1 MSGRPERYAAFLTL
15 MRELRPVLRTPA
27 RIFEWW
33 NRLLDPVLESID
45 QEKGLAREAVE
56 HTFDLLSIDENDD
69 PAAWNEAGLGP
80 FIDRLLTRWMEVMEK
95 QAKGN
100 TPSID
105 LKEKMLKQ
113 ATLIFG
119 KKDPKAFMV
128 VINDFFV
135 KRDYRNNALFIL
147 ADFIIGQPPH
157 LHLVLQTPLFA
168 NLIYCLQIDEST
180 STVNMALIS
189 VAMLIPSMPS
199 SIVSLLPTLFNIYA
213 RMLFWDRE
221 SLFAKHH
228 TEGTLSHTEGSRGA
242 TRRLPE
248 DMDPAVAKAWEKCS
262 LQPDHDGNIIFYLP
276 TYFTILYGLYPLNF
290 MDYIR
295 KPQRYLRHANYASDS
310 PDVQAVEIR
319 ERSGRFRETH
329 RLHPNF
335 YNLTVET
342 EKTDFSRW
350 LKAEADEVLTACIA
364 LQIETPVAKE
374 VEFDTSHFHTT
385 HLAQLG
391 EDEDPDYP
399 PLLDS
404 SMYADTPSLRENS
417 SVSLAANHTADGS
430 GNGRDSI
437 RSGFSQSSIRSG
449 REKQDYRPREVG
461 GDSPTLPPHLIQSSS
476 HTRLQDLIHGNR
488 LPKSSLSQ
496 SQENDSVPSLALS
509 PHEMSHEQ
517 KATRSPQMP
526 AKIAVE
532 TGSAKS
538 SQAARLY
545 QEGLAL
551 LSNLQFERFIKQQH
565 MSHMGELRRKQI
577 REAATEAETQTLVM
591 ANRSLKQRLDE
602 AKRQELQTKKENDH
616 RREMA
621 QKRESDLSVKLRAL
635 REEQKRWEAESTA
648 LNRQL
653 CQAQSDCGKLQ
664 KMVEEAEARRLKTE
678 QDLIAVDISSDEIE
692 KLKAEI
698 TRLSM
703 LEHEY
708 QGKELKLQRAN
719 EAAEAAVSKAEQRKA
734 ELAAQEHELQQ
745 ASKRYEA
752 QIASLSS
759 RLSEALKANAGGRT
773 AEATAMFEG
782 ALASS
787 RARQAELQKQY
798 SALMRK
804 YTVLQSSLLDMRC
817 DSDEK
822 GRNESGASSLGG
834 AAGDTEMSPAAGSP
848 IGIRNRGHRGFS
860 DPEMSDSITSHNAT
874 SPLDPISTSLGSGS
888 QLPSMS
894 LDAEKLGT
902 SPSPQAER
910 YFGRGKP
917 CSIRTREAQ

>member
-1 MSGRPERYAAFLTL
+1 

-33 NRLLDPVLESID
+33 NRLLDPVLESVD
-45 QEKGLAREAVE
+45 QEKGLAREVVE

-80 FIDRLLTRWMEVMEK
+80 FIDRLLNRWMEVMEK

-128 VINDFFV
+128 AINGFFV

-228 TEGTLSHTEGSRGA
+228 TEGTKSHTEGSRGA
-242 TRRLPE
+242 TRELPE

-262 LQPDHDGNIIFYLP
+262 LRPDLDGNIIFYLP

-295 KPQRYLRHANYASDS
+295 KPQRYLRHANYPDS

-319 ERSGRFRETH
+319 ERSDRFREKH

-350 LKAEADEVLTACIA
+350 LRAEADEVLTACIA
-364 LQIETPVAKE
+364 LQIETPVSKE
-374 VEFDTSHFHTT
+374 VEFDTGPFQTT
-385 HLAQLG
+385 HLTQLE

-417 SVSLAANHTADGS
+417 SVNLAANHTGADGS

-449 REKQDYRPREVG
+449 QEKQEYRPREVG

-476 HTRLQDLIHGNR
+476 HTRLQDLMHSNK
-488 LPKSSLSQ
+488 LAKSSLSQ

-509 PHEMSHEQ
+509 PHEMVHEQ
-517 KATRSPQMP
+517 KATQSPRMP
-526 AKIAVE
+526 VKTVAE
-532 TGSAKS
+532 TGPAKS
-538 SQAARLY
+538 SHAARLY

-551 LSNLQFERFIKQQH
+551 LSNLQFERYIKQQH

-621 QKRESDLSVKLRAL
+621 QKRESDLSAKLRAL
-635 REEQKRWEAESTA
+635 REEQKRWEAESVA
-648 LNRQL
+648 LNHQL
-653 CQAQSDCGKLQ
+653 EKARSDCGKLQ
-664 KMVEEAEARRLKTE
+664 KMVEETEARRLKTE

-698 TRLSM
+698 TRLSVV
-703 LEHEY
+703 EHEY
-708 QGKELKLQRAN
+708 QGKELKLLRVT
-719 EAAEAAVSKAEQRKA
+719 EAAEAAVSKAEQWKT
-734 ELAAQEHELQQ
+734 EFAAREHQLQQ

-759 RLSEALKANAGGRT
+759 RLSEALKTNADGRT

-798 SALMRK
+798 SALMQK

-817 DSDEK
+817 DTDEK
-822 GRNESGASSLGG
+822 GRNESGASSLG
-834 AAGDTEMSPAAGSP
+834 AAGDAEMLPVAGTP
-848 IGIRNRGHRGFS
+848 IAIRKRGHRGFS

-888 QLPSMS
+888 QLPPTP
-894 LDAEKLGT
+894 LDAERPST
-902 SPSPQAER
+902 STSPQAER
-910 YFGRGKP
+910 YFGRGKRL
-917 CSIRTREAQ
+917 SVWTREA